1 MRCPSFK
8 EINQKIKQAEKAIS
22 EHRISLINPINIATD
37 ALELGF
43 CVEGIDSILIKL
55 LEEITPRDYLG
66 QSPPQRSYEDKIT
79 GCELYPF
86 RWMSRHLGCRVYLKF
101 TLKQSQFWL
110 VSLHEDRT

>member
-1 MRCPSFK
+1 MIRPSFK

-22 EHRISLINPINIATD
+22 EHRISLINPISIATD

-43 CVEGIDSILIKL
+43 PIESIGKTLNDIL
-55 LEEITPRDYLG
+55 GEIAPKDYVG
-66 QSPPQRSYEDKIT
+66 QSPPQRSYEDKII

-101 TLKQSQFWL
+101 TLKESQFWL